1 MKLTPVALHVSLR
14 TPGAILRSAIPVY
27 TACGLLRN
35 PVYPGSVYSKNY
47 TKQMNRIKG
56 LGRLYKLIRTLTP
69 VLTVAYVSAFFGTPA
84 GNWALPAVIAFATT
98 RSFRAA
104 SQSPD
109 RALFE
114 VAVLALVRRC
124 VDDGPDTTESGVTW
138 LLLPTVVQLSII
150 AFGHDRFDDLL
161 DKLNFM
167 LRFAFA
173 SWNNE
178 KLRVSFTAPL
188 LIGSAVLFPLVLA
201 MVLVTVVL
209 GSPLMPLFGLPLFLA
224 AFPRPRRFWPTP
236 GSNSSP
242 KPETMYYEQA
252 APQLSMAYAELASA
266 GGLGIVVA
274 GAQHMIKFEDRT
286 VHIQV
291 LEAGYDYTMIA
302 LKGLELRETT
312 SCHDLEST
320 RIGEMFDAAFEVD
333 KVELLH
339 RNKHM
344 DSVMVPMGS
353 ASIKSY
359 SDKTYSQAG
368 VIDSPETL
376 ANVNTFLGYTLIW
389 VLQDRLKSPFPD
401 TWRKTP
407 TNTGGRNAAA
417 QFSVHVPDTW
427 IQKVVKGGG
436 AADDGDG
443 SANSDAWGGSDAVA
457 ERLAPVT
464 DRFAEKFPDAEPEE
478 VGLPGA
484 ILEGKSKLRQSTRRS
499 TNFDDEFADI
509 FSSDT
514 PPRRQSSKHAVLT
527 GVINGPPS
535 GVGKQTAKHYAAL
548 RSVASS
554 CLASAT
560 ASPPN
565 VSGVCAFFR
574 GDIPAGIRAQ
584 PFIDSELEQLLLK
597 AYRYAVKLALD
608 NFDPTLPGELEVD
621 QDEMLEDLA
630 DYDRDWYIGPEG
642 SPDWVSAVRR
652 NVQGLF
658 SVLTDTSTP
667 PNVKSRL
674 LTTRKIGIRIGRLN
688 AAAMVGQWASL
699 THELLYLTND
709 DDERYS
715 IQAHETALRNL
726 TIQAADPPLGYP
738 VFSSRIP
745 LPLI

>member
-1 MKLTPVALHVSLR
+1 M
-14 TPGAILRSAIPVY
+14 PVY
-27 TACGLLRN
+27 TACGVLRN
-35 PVYPGSVYSKNY
+35 PLYPGSVYGKHY
-47 TKQMNRIKG
+47 TKQMERLKG
-56 LGRLYKLIRTLTP
+56 LGSLYKWVRTLTP
-69 VLTVAYVSAFFGTPA
+69 VLTVAYVSAFFGSPS

-109 RALFE
+109 RSLFE
-114 VAVLALVRRC
+114 VGVLALIRRC
-124 VDDGPDTTESGVTW
+124 VDAGPDTTESGVTW
-138 LLLPTVVQLSII
+138 MLLPTVVQLSIV
-150 AFGHDRFDDLL
+150 AFGHDRLDDLL

-167 LRFAFA
+167 LRFAYA
-173 SWNNE
+173 SWTNE

-236 GSNSSP
+236 GSSSSP

-252 APQLSMAYAELASA
+252 APQLGVAYTELASA
-266 GGLGIVVA
+266 GGLGVVVA

-291 LEAGYDYTMIA
+291 LEAGYDYTLIA

-320 RIGEMFDAAFEVD
+320 RIGEMFDAAFEADTV
-333 KVELLH
+333 KLLE
-339 RNKHM
+339 RNNHM
-344 DSVMVPMGS
+344 DSVMVPIGS
-353 ASIKSY
+353 ASIRSY

-376 ANVNTFLGYTLIW
+376 ANVNIFLGFTLTW
-389 VLQDRLKSPFPD
+389 VLHDRLQSPFPD
-401 TWRKTP
+401 TWRRAP

-417 QFSVHVPDTW
+417 QFSARVPDSW
-427 IQKVVKGGG
+427 IQKVVRKGGG
-436 AADDGDG
+436 G
-443 SANSDAWGGSDAVA
+443 SANGDAWGDSVAVV
-457 ERLAPVT
+457 EPLAPVA
-464 DRFAEKFPDAEPEE
+464 DRFAERFPDDAPKE

-484 ILEGKSKLRQSTRRS
+484 VSDKGTGRRS
-499 TNFDDEFADI
+499 SNFDDEFADI
-509 FSSDT
+509 FASES
-514 PPRRQSSKHAVLT
+514 PPRRRSSKQAVLA
-527 GVINGPPS
+527 GVINGPS
-535 GVGKQTAKHYAAL
+535 RGVGKQAAKHYASL

-565 VSGVCAFFR
+565 VSGVCALFR

-584 PFIDSELEQLLLK
+584 PFIDSELEELLLK

-621 QDEMLEDLA
+621 HDELLEDLA
-630 DYDRDWYIGPEG
+630 DYDKDWYIGPEG
-642 SPDWVSAVRR
+642 SAAWVSAVRR

-674 LTTRKIGIRIGRLN
+674 LTTRRIGIRVGRLN

-738 VFSSRIP
+738 VFSSRVA